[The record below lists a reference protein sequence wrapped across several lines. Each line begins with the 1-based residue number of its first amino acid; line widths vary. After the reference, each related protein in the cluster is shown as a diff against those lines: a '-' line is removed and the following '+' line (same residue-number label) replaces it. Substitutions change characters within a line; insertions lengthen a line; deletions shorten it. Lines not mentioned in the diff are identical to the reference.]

1 MTVYE
6 VDLNRLVIKL
16 TQKNGGSYVYTYDPV
31 HRLTG
36 ITTPLGLTFL
46 IDSGGYDRAAFELGR
61 IVGNAAAIAAIF
73 GMFFAGGGAISGA
86 FMGGAM
92 ALTLGAA
99 GAATLEIAAG
109 ATVVAAKGNSIA
121 EALNSLMSEMSGASN
136 FGGKGTEE
144 EGESNSD
151 LGNYEFK
158 EGIDE
163 DLRGGKGTFE
173 EALEKAFEKTGT
185 PKEDFTVTKWGKD
198 QYGKSHPVEWRA
210 SNGAEVSVD
219 IGHSVKSGAP
229 TADHIGWQTGGK
241 RSSGGGVRGHIF
253 VDEVPYNVYGKPLV
267 PC

>member
-99 GAATLEIAAG
+99 GAATVEIAAG

-144 EGESNSD
+144 EGESETDTNLSAGKNFKDHYIRHKGLLEKKLDKKYPKYKESNNGQEFLQDLQNLIDDGFLEYQGLGTLKKGAEPMNIYRGDGLTLVVKTNGEFVTLLESGTGLD
-151 LGNYEFK
+151 LGIQLLK
-158 EGIDE
+158 
-163 DLRGGKGTFE
+163 
-173 EALEKAFEKTGT
+173 
-185 PKEDFTVTKWGKD
+185 
-198 QYGKSHPVEWRA
+198 
-210 SNGAEVSVD
+210 
-219 IGHSVKSGAP
+219 
-229 TADHIGWQTGGK
+229 
-241 RSSGGGVRGHIF
+241 
-253 VDEVPYNVYGKPLV
+253 
-267 PC
+267 

>member
-136 FGGKGTEE
+136 SGGKGTEE
-144 EGESNSD
+144 EGESETVINNQGKEIDITPNKNHTTTSNNPGYKGEPNSSID
-151 LGNYEFK
+151 ILDKDGNIITRRWF
-158 EGIDE
+158 DE
-163 DLRGGKGTFE
+163 NGKAIRDVDMTNHGN
-173 EALEKAFEKTGT
+173 
-185 PKEDFTVTKWGKD
+185 PKQHPEWPHEHFW
-198 QYGKSHPVEWRA
+198 QYGS
-210 SNGAEVSVD
+210 D
-219 IGHSVKSGAP
+219 
-229 TADHIGWQTGGK
+229 
-241 RSSGGGVRGHIF
+241 
-253 VDEVPYNVYGKPLV
+253 GKPIGR
-267 PC
+267 